1 MQRKWE
7 RAYTGI
13 VIAVGLILVFWG
25 GFTAIRE
32 NMAVDPSGY
41 IERTLLLTA
50 ICAVCRSM
58 PIFLSKNKTLDL
70 SVISILM
77 TFLTYGTAQ
86 AILIYAL
93 SSFVTFS
100 PSEEEG
106 RRVSCI
112 YNASPV
118 KSLFNIGSVVIAVVV
133 PGFVCGLTGWQAGE
147 FAYPQILLITVIF
160 AVLTFLV
167 NALIMMGLFSMI
179 DGLNRYEATQM
190 LLGLI
195 PNVLPVMPLGYVMA
209 LFLRM
214 ENGVLVVLFMLLPL
228 WLARH
233 GWKLYVDSINQQ
245 QRLVD
250 ALNASMEARDAYTSG
265 HAKRVSGYAALIA
278 REMGLGVRE
287 IYTLQRGAMLHDV
300 GKVGVSD
307 TVLLKPGKLT
317 DVERKRIEAHPVIG
331 ANITTQVKFDEE
343 INDMVRHHHERYDG
357 SGYPDALKGDEISR
371 NARILAVAD
380 ALDAMLSDR
389 PYRKGMEKEKA
400 LGLIRAGSGTQFDP
414 QAVEALMRAAEK
426 GALEEVYQP
435 C

>member
-1 MQRKWE
+1 
-7 RAYTGI
+7 
-13 VIAVGLILVFWG
+13 
-25 GFTAIRE
+25 
-32 NMAVDPSGY
+32 
-41 IERTLLLTA
+41 
-50 ICAVCRSM
+50 M

-77 TFLTYGTAQ
+77 TYLTYGTAQ
-86 AILIYAL
+86 AIFIYAL
-93 SSFVTFS
+93 SSLVTFS
-100 PSEEEG
+100 HSEEEG

-112 YNASPV
+112 YNTSPV
-118 KSLFNIGSVVIAVVV
+118 KSLFNIGSVVIAVAV
-133 PGFVCGLTGWQAGE
+133 PAFVCDLTGWQAGQ
-147 FAYPQILLITVIF
+147 FIYPQILLVTVIF
-160 AVLTFLV
+160 AALTFLV

-179 DGLNRYEATQM
+179 DGLSRYEALHM

-209 LFLRM
+209 LFLRQ
-214 ENGVLVVLFMLLPL
+214 ENGVLLVLFMLLPL
-228 WLARH
+228 LLARH

-265 HAKRVSGYAALIA
+265 HARRVSEYAMMIA
-278 REMGLGVRE
+278 REMGISGRD
-287 IYTLQRGAMLHDV
+287 IYTLQRGALLHDV

-317 DVERKRIEAHPVIG
+317 PEERKHIETHPVVG
-331 ANITTQVKFDEE
+331 ANITTQVEFDAD
-343 INDMVRHHHERYDG
+343 IIDMVRHHHERFDG
-357 SGYPDALKGDEISR
+357 TGYPDKLKGEAISR

-380 ALDAMLSDR
+380 SLDAMLSDR

-400 LGLIRAGSGTQFDP
+400 LGLIREASGTQFDP
-414 QAVEALMRAAEK
+414 VVVEALMRAASHE
-426 GALEEVYQP
+426 ALGEERKP

>member
-1 MQRKWE
+1 MS
-7 RAYTGI
+7 I
-13 VIAVGLILVFWG
+13 
-25 GFTAIRE
+25 
-32 NMAVDPSGY
+32 PS
-41 IERTLLLTA
+41 T
-50 ICAVCRSM
+50 
-58 PIFLSKNKTLDL
+58 
-70 SVISILM
+70 
-77 TFLTYGTAQ
+77 
-86 AILIYAL
+86 
-93 SSFVTFS
+93 SSSAWST
-100 PSEEEG
+100 PSTPPW
-106 RRVSCI
+106 RR
-112 YNASPV
+112 
-118 KSLFNIGSVVIAVVV
+118 G
-133 PGFVCGLTGWQAGE
+133 
-147 FAYPQILLITVIF
+147 
-160 AVLTFLV
+160 
-167 NALIMMGLFSMI
+167 
-179 DGLNRYEATQM
+179 
-190 LLGLI
+190 
-195 PNVLPVMPLGYVMA
+195 
-209 LFLRM
+209 
-214 ENGVLVVLFMLLPL
+214 
-228 WLARH
+228 
-233 GWKLYVDSINQQ
+233 
-245 QRLVD
+245 
-250 ALNASMEARDAYTSG
+250 DAYTSG

-414 QAVEALMRAAEK
+414 QAVEALMRAAGK